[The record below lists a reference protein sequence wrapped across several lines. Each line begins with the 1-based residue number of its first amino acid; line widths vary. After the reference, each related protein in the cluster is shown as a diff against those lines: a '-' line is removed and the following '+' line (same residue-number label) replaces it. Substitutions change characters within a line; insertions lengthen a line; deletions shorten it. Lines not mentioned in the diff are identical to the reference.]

1 VNRVIPDRDLVYIS
15 KKKPSYPVTPMF
27 REYLDQYDR
36 TKGLPLDYSE
46 LIEAGERIPVYDSK
60 GNETHWYTMIYPRSY
75 REEIDEKLKKIY
87 AQLSIAGDTQAISHL
102 YIDRI
107 DFCEFGNSQPFRIR
121 VVNRYND
128 NHDYYYVKTADAS
141 RLYGLELEH
150 ILSPN
155 RINVLVYGD
164 TLIEEH
170 IPGIPGDVFIR
181 DYLPK
186 SVPKPLSQHETQLQN
201 QTQNQGQ
208 LQSQSETATPT
219 TNVAGFQPANPIRVA
234 KEFVKFNERC
244 FAKLLGDM
252 RSYNYVAV
260 VTQDFDER
268 QYRVRAIDFDRQSH
282 EPELK
287 YYMPQ
292 FYKENQPVVSMVWEH
307 LSPDTIKQYQKEER
321 SLMARRAEGGEGRLS
336 DLFSVM
342 VSDEIAPPENTK
354 RLAQDIAR
362 FHKREKLANLTNM
375 GEVTR
380 EHFLYTIDE
389 Q

>member
-1 VNRVIPDRDLVYIS
+1 
-15 KKKPSYPVTPMF
+15 MF

-36 TKGLPLDYSE
+36 TKGLPLDYTE

-155 RINVLVYGD
+155 RINILVYGD

-186 SVPKPLSQHETQLQN
+186 SIPRVLTEEETQN
-201 QTQNQGQ
+201 QTNSG
-208 LQSQSETATPT
+208 SPPPPT
-219 TNVAGFQPANPIRVA
+219 TNFAGFQPANPIRVA

-292 FYKENQPVVSMVWEH
+292 FYKENQPVVSMVWDH

-362 FHKREKLANLTNM
+362 FHKRDKLASLTNM

>member
-1 VNRVIPDRDLVYIS
+1 MNRVIPDRDLVYIS
-15 KKKPSYPVTPMF
+15 KKKPSYPLTPMF

-46 LIEAGERIPVYDSK
+46 LIEAAERIPVYDSK
-60 GNETHWYTMIYPRSY
+60 GNETHWYTMIYPQGY
-75 REEIDEKLKKIY
+75 RNEIDEKLKMIY
-87 AQLSIAGDTQAISHL
+87 AQLSIAGDTRAISHL

-155 RINVLVYGD
+155 RINILVYGN

-181 DYLPK
+181 DYLP
-186 SVPKPLSQHETQLQN
+186 PSQPMSQTDSHSAPHSQDKANN
-201 QTQNQGQ
+201 QIT
-208 LQSQSETATPT
+208 TPAM
-219 TNVAGFQPANPIRVA
+219 NLAGFQPANPIRVA

-282 EPELK
+282 EPGLK

-292 FYKENQPVVSMVWEH
+292 FYKENQPVVSMVWKH

-342 VSDEIAPPENTK
+342 VSDDIAPLENTK
-354 RLAQDIAR
+354 QLAQDIAR
-362 FHKREKLANLTNM
+362 FHKRDKLASLTNM